1 VPLKL
6 QKYAPALFV
15 FLWSTGFVG
24 AKYIVPYA
32 DPFTFLTIRYL
43 IASAILI
50 AIAAILKQPLRLSRD
65 QVKASV
71 AVGMLLHVIYIGGV
85 FYAVSL
91 GVSAG
96 ISAVIVS
103 IQPVLVSILA
113 VPLLGERIRS
123 VQVVGL
129 ILGVAGIA
137 LLLLPKVFQGDYSS
151 SISEVGIIIC
161 IIALLGTSAG
171 YLVQKKLGGE
181 IPFLTGTGL
190 QYAVSAAAFAL
201 LSAFTEDQRVEW
213 SPAFFFGLAWIVLML
228 SIASIVLLYGML
240 RAGSASKVSSLY
252 YLVPPVAAIQA
263 YFLFDEVIPPVG
275 IVGMALAGLGVVLVM
290 RQSTEVGPKKIYV

>member
-1 VPLKL
+1 MPKQLER
-6 QKYAPALFV
+6 YAPALFV

-32 DPFTFLTIRYL
+32 EPFTFLTIRYFLAAL
-43 IASAILI
+43 ILF
-50 AIAAILKQPLRLSRD
+50 AIAYAFKQPLKLNKD
-65 QVKASV
+65 QFKASF
-71 AVGMLLHVIYIGGV
+71 AVGILLHVIYIGGV

-103 IQPVLVSILA
+103 IQPVLVSLLA
-113 VPLLGERIRS
+113 VPLLGERLRW

-129 ILGVAGIA
+129 FLGVAGIA
-137 LLLLPKVFQGDYSS
+137 LLLLPKVFQGDYTAST
-151 SISEVGIIIC
+151 SIVGIIIC
-161 IIALLGTSAG
+161 VIALLGTSGG

-181 IPFLTGTGL
+181 IPFLSGTGA
-190 QYAVSAAAFAL
+190 QYAISAIAFAI
-201 LSAFTEDQRVEW
+201 LSVATEDQIIQWVPE
-213 SPAFFFGLAWIVLML
+213 FFFGLAWIVFML

-240 RAGSASKVSSLY
+240 RTGSASKVSSLY

-263 YFLFDEVIPPVG
+263 YFLFDEVIGLVG
-275 IVGMALAGLGVVLVM
+275 IIGMAFAGLGVVLVM
-290 RQSTEVGPKKIYV
+290 RQGVEKTPA

>member
-1 VPLKL
+1 MPQKL
-6 QKYAPALFV
+6 ERYAPVLFV

-32 DPFTFLTIRYL
+32 EPFTFLTIRYFLAAL
-43 IASAILI
+43 ILF
-50 AIAAILKQPLRLSRD
+50 AIAYAFKQPLKLNKE
-65 QVKASV
+65 QFKASF
-71 AVGMLLHVIYIGGV
+71 AVGILLHVIYIGGV

-103 IQPVLVSILA
+103 IQPVLVSLLA
-113 VPLLGERIRS
+113 VPLLGERLRW

-129 ILGVAGIA
+129 FLGVAGIA
-137 LLLLPKVFQGDYSS
+137 LLLLPKVFQGDYTAST
-151 SISEVGIIIC
+151 SIAGIIIC
-161 IIALLGTSAG
+161 VIALLGTSGG

-181 IPFLTGTGL
+181 IPFLSGTGA
-190 QYAVSAAAFAL
+190 QYAISAIAFAI
-201 LSAFTEDQRVEW
+201 LSVATEDQIIQWVPE
-213 SPAFFFGLAWIVLML
+213 FFFGLAWIVFML

-240 RAGSASKVSSLY
+240 RTGSASKVSSLY

-263 YFLFDEVIPPVG
+263 YFLFDEVIGFVG
-275 IVGMALAGLGVVLVM
+275 IIGMAFAGLGVVLVM
-290 RQSTEVGPKKIYV
+290 RQSTKVQ

>member
-1 VPLKL
+1 VPKQLERF
-6 QKYAPALFV
+6 APALFV

-32 DPFTFLTIRYL
+32 EPFTFLTIRYV
-43 IASAILI
+43 IAAAILI
-50 AIAAILKQPLRLSRD
+50 AIAALLKQPLKLTRD
-65 QVKASV
+65 QVIASV
-71 AVGMLLHVIYIGGV
+71 AVGLLLHVIYIGGV

-113 VPLLGERIRS
+113 VPLLGERIRW

-129 ILGVAGIA
+129 VLGVAGIA

-151 SISEVGIIIC
+151 AISEVGIVIC
-161 IIALLGTSAG
+161 VIALLGTSAG
-171 YLVQKKLGGE
+171 YLVQKKLGGD
-181 IPFLTGTGL
+181 IPFLTGTGM
-190 QYAVSAAAFAL
+190 QYVVSAVVFAL
-201 LSAFTEDQRVEW
+201 LSALTEDQRVEW
-213 SPAFFFGLAWIVLML
+213 SPEFLFGLAWIVLML
-228 SIASIVLLYGML
+228 SIGSIVLLYEML

-263 YFLFDEVIPPVG
+263 YFLFDEVIPPIG
-275 IVGMALAGLGVVLVM
+275 ILGMALAGLGVVLVM
-290 RQSTEVGPKKIYV
+290 RQVVEKTPA

>member
-1 VPLKL
+1 VPQQLER
-6 QKYAPALFV
+6 YAPALFV

-32 DPFTFLTIRYL
+32 EPFTFLLIRYFLAAL
-43 IASAILI
+43 ILF
-50 AIAAILKQPLRLSRD
+50 AIAYAFKQPLKLTKE
-65 QVKASV
+65 QFKASF

-103 IQPVLVSILA
+103 IQPVLVSLLA
-113 VPLLGERIRS
+113 VPLLGERLRW

-129 ILGVAGIA
+129 FLGVAGIA
-137 LLLLPKVFQGDYSS
+137 LLLLPKVFQGDYTATT
-151 SISEVGIIIC
+151 SIAGIVIC
-161 IIALLGTSAG
+161 VIALLGTSGG

-181 IPFLTGTGL
+181 IPFLSGTGA
-190 QYAVSAAAFAL
+190 QYAISAIAFAI
-201 LSAFTEDQRVEW
+201 LSFSTEEQIIKWVPE
-213 SPAFFFGLAWIVLML
+213 FFFGLAWIVLML

-240 RAGSASKVSSLY
+240 RTGSASKVSSLY
-252 YLVPPVAAIQA
+252 YLVPPTAAVLA
-263 YFLFDEVIPPVG
+263 YFLFDEVIG
-275 IVGMALAGLGVVLVM
+275 IVGWIGMALAGLGVVLVM
-290 RQSTEVGPKKIYV
+290 RQAVEKTPA

>member
-1 VPLKL
+1 VPQKL
-6 QKYAPALFV
+6 ERYAPVLFV

-32 DPFTFLTIRYL
+32 EPFTFLTIRYFLAAL
-43 IASAILI
+43 ILF
-50 AIAAILKQPLRLSRD
+50 AIAYAFKQPLKLNKE
-65 QVKASV
+65 QFKASF
-71 AVGMLLHVIYIGGV
+71 AVGILLHVIYIGGV

-103 IQPVLVSILA
+103 IQPVLVSLLA
-113 VPLLGERIRS
+113 VPLLGERLRW

-129 ILGVAGIA
+129 FLGVAGIA
-137 LLLLPKVFQGDYSS
+137 LLLLPKVFQGDYTAST
-151 SISEVGIIIC
+151 SIAGIIIC
-161 IIALLGTSAG
+161 VIALLGTSGG

-181 IPFLTGTGL
+181 IPFLSGTGA
-190 QYAVSAAAFAL
+190 QYAISAIAFAI
-201 LSAFTEDQRVEW
+201 LSVATEDQIIQWVPE
-213 SPAFFFGLAWIVLML
+213 FFFGLAWIVFML

-240 RAGSASKVSSLY
+240 RTGSASKVSSLY

-263 YFLFDEVIPPVG
+263 YFLFDEVIGFVG
-275 IVGMALAGLGVVLVM
+275 IIGMAFAGLGVVLVM
-290 RQSTEVGPKKIYV
+290 RQSTKVQ

>member
-1 VPLKL
+1 VPQKL
-6 QKYAPALFV
+6 ERYAPVLFV

-32 DPFTFLTIRYL
+32 EPFTFLTIRYFLAAL
-43 IASAILI
+43 ILF
-50 AIAAILKQPLRLSRD
+50 AIAYAFKQPLKLNKE
-65 QVKASV
+65 QFKASF
-71 AVGMLLHVIYIGGV
+71 AVGILLHVIYIGGV

-103 IQPVLVSILA
+103 IQPVLVSLLA
-113 VPLLGERIRS
+113 VPLLGERLRW

-129 ILGVAGIA
+129 FLGVAGIA
-137 LLLLPKVFQGDYSS
+137 LLLLPKVFQGDYTAST
-151 SISEVGIIIC
+151 SIAGIIIC
-161 IIALLGTSAG
+161 VIALLGTSGG

-181 IPFLTGTGL
+181 IPFLSGTGA
-190 QYAVSAAAFAL
+190 QYAISAIAFAI
-201 LSAFTEDQRVEW
+201 LSVATEDQIIQWV
-213 SPAFFFGLAWIVLML
+213 PAFLFGLAWIVLML

-240 RAGSASKVSSLY
+240 RTGSASKVSSLY

-263 YFLFDEVIPPVG
+263 YFLFDEVIGLVG
-275 IVGMALAGLGVVLVM
+275 IIGMAFAGFGVVLVM
-290 RQSTEVGPKKIYV
+290 RQSTKV

>member
-1 VPLKL
+1 MPKQLER
-6 QKYAPALFV
+6 YAPALFV

-32 DPFTFLTIRYL
+32 EPFTFLTIRYFLAAL
-43 IASAILI
+43 ILF
-50 AIAAILKQPLRLSRD
+50 AIAYAFKQPLKLSKE
-65 QVKASV
+65 QFKASF
-71 AVGMLLHVIYIGGV
+71 AVGILLHVIYIGGV

-103 IQPVLVSILA
+103 IQPVLVSLLA
-113 VPLLGERIRS
+113 VPLLGERLRW

-129 ILGVAGIA
+129 FLGVAGIA
-137 LLLLPKVFQGDYSS
+137 LLLLPKVFQGDYTAST
-151 SISEVGIIIC
+151 SIVGIIIC
-161 IIALLGTSAG
+161 VIALLGTSGG

-181 IPFLTGTGL
+181 IPFLSGTGA
-190 QYAVSAAAFAL
+190 QYAISAIAFAI
-201 LSAFTEDQRVEW
+201 LSVSTEDQIIQWVPE
-213 SPAFFFGLAWIVLML
+213 FFFGLAWIVFML

-240 RAGSASKVSSLY
+240 RTGSASKVSSLY

-263 YFLFDEVIPPVG
+263 YFLFDEVIGFVG
-275 IVGMALAGLGVVLVM
+275 LIGMALAGLGVVLVM
-290 RQSTEVGPKKIYV
+290 RQSTKV

>member
-1 VPLKL
+1 VPQKL
-6 QKYAPALFV
+6 ERYAPALFV

-32 DPFTFLTIRYL
+32 EPFTFLTIRYFLAAL
-43 IASAILI
+43 ILF
-50 AIAAILKQPLRLSRD
+50 AIAYAFKQPLKLNKE
-65 QVKASV
+65 QLKASF
-71 AVGMLLHVIYIGGV
+71 AVGILLHVIYIGGV

-103 IQPVLVSILA
+103 IQPVLVSLLA
-113 VPLLGERIRS
+113 VPLLGERLRW

-129 ILGVAGIA
+129 FLGVAGIA
-137 LLLLPKVFQGDYSS
+137 LLLLPKVFQGDYTAST
-151 SISEVGIIIC
+151 SIVGIVIC
-161 IIALLGTSAG
+161 VIALLGTSGG

-181 IPFLTGTGL
+181 IPFLSGTGA
-190 QYAVSAAAFAL
+190 QYAISAIAFAI
-201 LSAFTEDQRVEW
+201 LSVATEDQIIQWVPE
-213 SPAFFFGLAWIVLML
+213 FFFGLAWIVFML

-240 RAGSASKVSSLY
+240 RTGSASKVSSLY

-263 YFLFDEVIPPVG
+263 YFLFDEVIGLVG
-275 IVGMALAGLGVVLVM
+275 IIGMAFAGLGVVLVM
-290 RQSTEVGPKKIYV
+290 RQSTKV

>member
-1 VPLKL
+1 MPKQLER
-6 QKYAPALFV
+6 YAPALFV

-32 DPFTFLTIRYL
+32 EPFTFLMIRYFFAAL
-43 IASAILI
+43 ILF
-50 AIAAILKQPLRLSRD
+50 AIAAAFKQPLKLSKV
-65 QVKASV
+65 QFKASF

-103 IQPVLVSILA
+103 IQPVLVSLFA
-113 VPLLGERIRS
+113 VPFLGERLRW

-129 ILGVAGIA
+129 FLGVAGIA
-137 LLLLPKVFQGDYSS
+137 LLLLPKVFQGDYTATTSLT
-151 SISEVGIIIC
+151 GIFIC
-161 IIALLGTSAG
+161 VIALLGTSGG

-181 IPFLTGTGL
+181 IPFLSGTGA
-190 QYAVSAAAFAL
+190 QYAISAIAFAI
-201 LSAFTEDQRVEW
+201 LSFSTEEQIIQWV
-213 SPAFFFGLAWIVLML
+213 PQFFFGLIWIVLML

-240 RAGSASKVSSLY
+240 RTGSASKVSSLY
-252 YLVPPVAAIQA
+252 YLVPPTAAIQA
-263 YFLFDEVIPPVG
+263 YFLFDEVIGLVG
-275 IVGMALAGLGVVLVM
+275 LVGMAFAGLGVVLVM
-290 RQSTEVGPKKIYV
+290 RQSAEKAAA

>member
-1 VPLKL
+1 MPQKL
-6 QKYAPALFV
+6 ERYAPALFV

-32 DPFTFLTIRYL
+32 EPFTFLTIRYFLAAL
-43 IASAILI
+43 ILF
-50 AIAAILKQPLRLSRD
+50 AIAYAFKQPLKLSKE
-65 QVKASV
+65 QFKASF
-71 AVGMLLHVIYIGGV
+71 AVGILLHVIYIGGV

-103 IQPVLVSILA
+103 IQPVLVSLLA
-113 VPLLGERIRS
+113 VPLLGERLRW

-129 ILGVAGIA
+129 FLGVAGIA
-137 LLLLPKVFQGDYSS
+137 LLLLPKVFQGDYTAST
-151 SISEVGIIIC
+151 SIVGIIIC
-161 IIALLGTSAG
+161 VIALLGTSGG

-181 IPFLTGTGL
+181 IPFLSGTGA
-190 QYAVSAAAFAL
+190 QYAISAIAFAI
-201 LSAFTEDQRVEW
+201 LSVATEDQIIQWVPE
-213 SPAFFFGLAWIVLML
+213 FFFGLAWIVFML

-240 RAGSASKVSSLY
+240 RTGSASKVSSLY

-263 YFLFDEVIPPVG
+263 YFLFDEVIGFVG
-275 IVGMALAGLGVVLVM
+275 LIGMALAGLGVVLVM
-290 RQSTEVGPKKIYV
+290 RQSTKV

>member
-1 VPLKL
+1 MPQKL
-6 QKYAPALFV
+6 ERYAPALFV

-32 DPFTFLTIRYL
+32 EPFTFLTIRYFLAAL
-43 IASAILI
+43 ILF
-50 AIAAILKQPLRLSRD
+50 AIAYAFKQPLKLSKE
-65 QVKASV
+65 QFKASF
-71 AVGMLLHVIYIGGV
+71 AVGILLHVIYIGGV

-103 IQPVLVSILA
+103 IQPVLVSLLA
-113 VPLLGERIRS
+113 VPLLGERLRW

-129 ILGVAGIA
+129 FLGVAGIA
-137 LLLLPKVFQGDYSS
+137 LLLLPKVFQGDYTAST
-151 SISEVGIIIC
+151 SIVGIVIC
-161 IIALLGTSAG
+161 VIALLGTSGG

-181 IPFLTGTGL
+181 IPFLSGTGA
-190 QYAVSAAAFAL
+190 QYAISAIAFAI
-201 LSAFTEDQRVEW
+201 LSVATEDQIIQWVPE
-213 SPAFFFGLAWIVLML
+213 FFFGLAWIVFML

-240 RAGSASKVSSLY
+240 RTGSASKVSSLY

-263 YFLFDEVIPPVG
+263 YFLFDEVIGLVG
-275 IVGMALAGLGVVLVM
+275 IIGMAFAGLGVVLVM
-290 RQSTEVGPKKIYV
+290 RQSTKV

>member
-1 VPLKL
+1 MPLKL

-113 VPLLGERIRS
+113 VPLLGERIRWI
-123 VQVVGL
+123 QVVGL

-161 IIALLGTSAG
+161 VIALLGTSAG

-290 RQSTEVGPKKIYV
+290 RQSTEVGH

>member
-1 VPLKL
+1 MPQKL
-6 QKYAPALFV
+6 ERYAPALFV

-32 DPFTFLTIRYL
+32 EPFTFLTIRYFLAAL
-43 IASAILI
+43 ILF
-50 AIAAILKQPLRLSRD
+50 AIAYAFKQPLKLNKE
-65 QVKASV
+65 QFKASF
-71 AVGMLLHVIYIGGV
+71 AVGILLHVIYIGGV

-103 IQPVLVSILA
+103 IQPVLVSLLA
-113 VPLLGERIRS
+113 VPLLGERLRW

-129 ILGVAGIA
+129 FLGVAGIA
-137 LLLLPKVFQGDYSS
+137 LLLLPKVFQGDYTAST
-151 SISEVGIIIC
+151 SIIGIVIC
-161 IIALLGTSAG
+161 VIALLGTSGG

-181 IPFLTGTGL
+181 IPFLSGTGA
-190 QYAVSAAAFAL
+190 QYAISAIAFAI
-201 LSAFTEDQRVEW
+201 LSVATEDQIIQWVPE
-213 SPAFFFGLAWIVLML
+213 FFFGLAWIVFML

-240 RAGSASKVSSLY
+240 RTGSASKVSSLY

-263 YFLFDEVIPPVG
+263 YFLFDEVIGFVG
-275 IVGMALAGLGVVLVM
+275 IIGMAFAGLGVVLVM
-290 RQSTEVGPKKIYV
+290 RQSTIVQ

>member
-1 VPLKL
+1 MPQKL
-6 QKYAPALFV
+6 ERYAPALFV

-32 DPFTFLTIRYL
+32 EPFTFLTIRYFLAAL
-43 IASAILI
+43 ILF
-50 AIAAILKQPLRLSRD
+50 AIAYAFKQPLKLNKE
-65 QVKASV
+65 QFKASF
-71 AVGMLLHVIYIGGV
+71 AVGILLHVIYIGGV

-103 IQPVLVSILA
+103 IQPVLVSLLA
-113 VPLLGERIRS
+113 VPLLGERLRW

-129 ILGVAGIA
+129 FLGVAGIA
-137 LLLLPKVFQGDYSS
+137 LLLLPKVFQGDYTAST
-151 SISEVGIIIC
+151 SIVGIVIC
-161 IIALLGTSAG
+161 VIALLGTSGG

-181 IPFLTGTGL
+181 IPFLSGTGA
-190 QYAVSAAAFAL
+190 QYAISAIAFAI
-201 LSAFTEDQRVEW
+201 LSVATEDQIIQWVPE
-213 SPAFFFGLAWIVLML
+213 FFFGLAWIVFML

-240 RAGSASKVSSLY
+240 RNGSASKVSSLY

-263 YFLFDEVIPPVG
+263 YFLFDEVIGFVG
-275 IVGMALAGLGVVLVM
+275 IIGMAFAGLGVVLVM
-290 RQSTEVGPKKIYV
+290 RQSTKV

>member
-1 VPLKL
+1 MPQKL
-6 QKYAPALFV
+6 ERYAPVLFV

-32 DPFTFLTIRYL
+32 EPFTFLTIRYFLAAL
-43 IASAILI
+43 ILF
-50 AIAAILKQPLRLSRD
+50 AIAYAFKQPLKLNKE
-65 QVKASV
+65 QFKASF
-71 AVGMLLHVIYIGGV
+71 AVGILLHVIYIGGV

-103 IQPVLVSILA
+103 IQPVLVSLLA
-113 VPLLGERIRS
+113 VPLLGERLRW

-129 ILGVAGIA
+129 FLGVAGIA
-137 LLLLPKVFQGDYSS
+137 LLLLPKVFQGDYTASTS
-151 SISEVGIIIC
+151 MAGIIIC
-161 IIALLGTSAG
+161 VIALLGTSGG

-181 IPFLTGTGL
+181 IPFLSGTGA
-190 QYAVSAAAFAL
+190 QYAISAIAFAI
-201 LSAFTEDQRVEW
+201 LSVATEDQIIQWVPE
-213 SPAFFFGLAWIVLML
+213 FFFGLAWIVFML

-240 RAGSASKVSSLY
+240 RTGSASKVSSLY

-263 YFLFDEVIPPVG
+263 YFLFDEVIGLVG
-275 IVGMALAGLGVVLVM
+275 IIGMAFAGLGVVLVM
-290 RQSTEVGPKKIYV
+290 RQVVEKTPA

>member
-1 VPLKL
+1 MPKQLER
-6 QKYAPALFV
+6 YAPVLFV

-32 DPFTFLTIRYL
+32 EPFTFLTIRYFL
-43 IASAILI
+43 AAFILF
-50 AIAAILKQPLRLSRD
+50 AIAYAFKQPLKLSKE
-65 QVKASV
+65 QFKASF
-71 AVGMLLHVIYIGGV
+71 AVGLLLHVIYIGGV

-103 IQPVLVSILA
+103 IQPVLVSLLA
-113 VPLLGERIRS
+113 VPLLGERLRW

-129 ILGVAGIA
+129 FLGVAGIA
-137 LLLLPKVFQGDYSS
+137 LLLLPKVFQGDYTAST
-151 SISEVGIIIC
+151 SIVGIVIC
-161 IIALLGTSAG
+161 VIALLGTSGG

-181 IPFLTGTGL
+181 IPFLSGTGA
-190 QYAVSAAAFAL
+190 QYAISAIAFAI
-201 LSAFTEDQRVEW
+201 LSVATEDQIIQWVPE
-213 SPAFFFGLAWIVLML
+213 FFFGLAWIVFML

-240 RAGSASKVSSLY
+240 RTGSASKVSSLY

-263 YFLFDEVIPPVG
+263 YFLFDEVIGLVG
-275 IVGMALAGLGVVLVM
+275 IIGMAFAGLGVVLVM
-290 RQSTEVGPKKIYV
+290 RQSTKV

>member
-1 VPLKL
+1 MPKQLER
-6 QKYAPALFV
+6 YAPVLFV

-32 DPFTFLTIRYL
+32 EPFTFLTIRYFLAAL
-43 IASAILI
+43 ILF
-50 AIAAILKQPLRLSRD
+50 AIAYAFKQPLKLSKE
-65 QVKASV
+65 QFKASF
-71 AVGMLLHVIYIGGV
+71 AVGILLHVIYIGGV

-103 IQPVLVSILA
+103 IQPVLVSLLA
-113 VPLLGERIRS
+113 VPLLGERLRW

-129 ILGVAGIA
+129 FLGVAGIA
-137 LLLLPKVFQGDYSS
+137 LLLLPKVFQGDYTAST
-151 SISEVGIIIC
+151 SIVGIVIC
-161 IIALLGTSAG
+161 VIALLGTSGG

-181 IPFLTGTGL
+181 IPFLSGTGA
-190 QYAVSAAAFAL
+190 QYAISAIAFAI
-201 LSAFTEDQRVEW
+201 LSVATEDQIIQWVPE
-213 SPAFFFGLAWIVLML
+213 FFFGLAWIVFML

-240 RAGSASKVSSLY
+240 RTGSASKVSSLY

-263 YFLFDEVIPPVG
+263 YFLFDEVIGLVG
-275 IVGMALAGLGVVLVM
+275 IIGMAFAGLGVVLVM
-290 RQSTEVGPKKIYV
+290 RQSTKV

>member
-1 VPLKL
+1 MPKQLERF
-6 QKYAPALFV
+6 APALFV

-32 DPFTFLTIRYL
+32 DPFTFLAIRYV
-43 IASAILI
+43 IAAAILI
-50 AIAAILKQPLRLSRD
+50 AIAALLKQPLKLTRD
-65 QVKASV
+65 QVIASV
-71 AVGMLLHVIYIGGV
+71 AVGLLLHVIYIGGV

-113 VPLLGERIRS
+113 VPLLGERIRW

-129 ILGVAGIA
+129 VLGVTGIA

-151 SISEVGIIIC
+151 AISEVGIVIC
-161 IIALLGTSAG
+161 VIALLGTSAG
-171 YLVQKKLGGE
+171 YLVQKKLGSD
-181 IPFLTGTGL
+181 IPFLTGTGM
-190 QYAVSAAAFAL
+190 QYVVSAVVFAV
-201 LSAFTEDQRVEW
+201 LSALTESQRVEW
-213 SPAFFFGLAWIVLML
+213 SPEFFFGLAWIVLML
-228 SIASIVLLYGML
+228 SIGSIVLLYEML

-263 YFLFDEVIPPVG
+263 YFLFDEVIPPIG

-290 RQSTEVGPKKIYV
+290 RQAVEKTPA

>member
-1 VPLKL
+1 MPQKL
-6 QKYAPALFV
+6 ERYAPALFV

-32 DPFTFLTIRYL
+32 EPFTFLTIRYFLAAL
-43 IASAILI
+43 ILF
-50 AIAAILKQPLRLSRD
+50 AIAYALKQPLKLNKE
-65 QVKASV
+65 QFKASF
-71 AVGMLLHVIYIGGV
+71 AVGILLHVIYIGGV

-103 IQPVLVSILA
+103 IQPVLVSLLA
-113 VPLLGERIRS
+113 VPLLGERLRW

-129 ILGVAGIA
+129 FLGVAGIA
-137 LLLLPKVFQGDYSS
+137 LLLLPKVFQGDYTAST
-151 SISEVGIIIC
+151 SIVGIVIC
-161 IIALLGTSAG
+161 VIALLGTSGG

-181 IPFLTGTGL
+181 IPFLSGTGA
-190 QYAVSAAAFAL
+190 QYAISAIAFAI
-201 LSAFTEDQRVEW
+201 LSVSTEDQIIQWVPE
-213 SPAFFFGLAWIVLML
+213 FFFGLAWIVFML

-240 RAGSASKVSSLY
+240 RTGSASKVSSLY

-263 YFLFDEVIPPVG
+263 YFLFDEVIGLVG
-275 IVGMALAGLGVVLVM
+275 IIGMALAGLGVVLVM
-290 RQSTEVGPKKIYV
+290 RQSTKV

>member
-1 VPLKL
+1 MPKQLER
-6 QKYAPALFV
+6 YAPALFV
-15 FLWSTGFVG
+15 FLWSTGFIG

-32 DPFTFLTIRYL
+32 EPFTFLMIRYFLAAL
-43 IASAILI
+43 ILF
-50 AIAAILKQPLRLSRD
+50 AIAYAFKQPLKLNRE
-65 QVKASV
+65 QFKASF

-103 IQPVLVSILA
+103 IQPVLVSLLA
-113 VPLLGERIRS
+113 VPLLGERLRW

-137 LLLLPKVFQGDYSS
+137 LLLLPKVFEGNYTATVSTT
-151 SISEVGIIIC
+151 GIIIC
-161 IIALLGTSAG
+161 VIALLGTSAG
-171 YLVQKKLGGE
+171 YLVQKKIGID
-181 IPFLTGTGL
+181 IPFLSGTGA
-190 QYAVSAAAFAL
+190 QYAVSAIAFAI
-201 LSAFTEDQRVEW
+201 LSFTTEDQIIQWVPE
-213 SPAFFFGLAWIVLML
+213 FFLGLAWIVIML

-240 RAGSASKVSSLY
+240 RTGSASKVSSLY

-263 YFLFDEVIPPVG
+263 YFLFDEVIGLVG
-275 IVGMALAGLGVVLVM
+275 LIGMALAGLGVVLVM
-290 RQSTEVGPKKIYV
+290 RQAAEKIPA

>member
-1 VPLKL
+1 MPQKL
-6 QKYAPALFV
+6 ERYAPALFV

-32 DPFTFLTIRYL
+32 EPFTFLTIRYFLAAL
-43 IASAILI
+43 ILF
-50 AIAAILKQPLRLSRD
+50 AIAYALKQPLKLNKE
-65 QVKASV
+65 QFKASF
-71 AVGMLLHVIYIGGV
+71 AVGILLHVIYIGGV

-103 IQPVLVSILA
+103 IQPVLVSLLA
-113 VPLLGERIRS
+113 VPLLGERLRW

-129 ILGVAGIA
+129 FLGVAGIA
-137 LLLLPKVFQGDYSS
+137 LLLLPKVFQGDYTAST
-151 SISEVGIIIC
+151 SIVGIVIC
-161 IIALLGTSAG
+161 VIALLGTSGG

-181 IPFLTGTGL
+181 IPFLSGTGA
-190 QYAVSAAAFAL
+190 QYAISAIAFAV
-201 LSAFTEDQRVEW
+201 LSVATEDQIIQWVPE
-213 SPAFFFGLAWIVLML
+213 FFFGLAWIVFML

-240 RAGSASKVSSLY
+240 RTGSASKVSSLY

-263 YFLFDEVIPPVG
+263 YFLFDEVIGPVG
-275 IVGMALAGLGVVLVM
+275 IIGMAFAGLGVVLVM
-290 RQSTEVGPKKIYV
+290 RQGVEKVPA

>member
-1 VPLKL
+1 MPKQLER
-6 QKYAPALFV
+6 YAPVLFV

-32 DPFTFLTIRYL
+32 EPFTFLTIRYFLAAL
-43 IASAILI
+43 ILF
-50 AIAAILKQPLRLSRD
+50 AIAYAFKQPLKLNKE
-65 QVKASV
+65 QFKASF
-71 AVGMLLHVIYIGGV
+71 AVGILLHVIYIGGV

-103 IQPVLVSILA
+103 IQPVLVSLLA
-113 VPLLGERIRS
+113 VPLLGERLRW

-129 ILGVAGIA
+129 FLGVAGIA
-137 LLLLPKVFQGDYSS
+137 LLLLPKVFQGDYTASA
-151 SISEVGIIIC
+151 SIVGIVIC
-161 IIALLGTSAG
+161 VIALLGTSGG

-181 IPFLTGTGL
+181 IPFLSGTGA
-190 QYAVSAAAFAL
+190 QYAISAIAFAI
-201 LSAFTEDQRVEW
+201 LSVATEDQIIQWVPE
-213 SPAFFFGLAWIVLML
+213 FFFGLAWIVFML

-240 RAGSASKVSSLY
+240 RTGSASKVSSLY

-263 YFLFDEVIPPVG
+263 YFLFDEVIG
-275 IVGMALAGLGVVLVM
+275 LVGMIGMAFAGLGVVLVM
-290 RQSTEVGPKKIYV
+290 RQAVEKTPA